1 MQISN
6 PNQRIGIVNALRA
19 FAALAVAWGHF
30 VAGQGKY
37 LGMSGKYG
45 YLGVD
50 IFFVISGFIIPW
62 SLHRSRYAL
71 RDYPK
76 FLLKRNVRLYP
87 PYLASIAI
95 TILVTN
101 FVLVPTFHIP
111 HMTVTGRDLLLH
123 LGYLNDL
130 FHVPWINVAYWTL
143 AIEFQWYL
151 LVGLALPLIAGKGNL
166 LRFAGAAGMMAL
178 FFAFPYNNRLVF
190 HHLPVFLIGV
200 FVFQY
205 RAQLIGLLQMLGLI
219 AVVCLAIHR
228 PLGWIVLWVAVGTAL
243 LIALSTFH
251 SHAMDRV
258 GDVSYSLYLIHLPI
272 GVGVIGV
279 LSHWLPY
286 SSRYIGV
293 LDVIGV
299 AASAW
304 AAWVLY
310 QIIEKPSQEMSS
322 AIRFTHRKREQAS
335 QPAVAVA
342 GGD

>member
-1 MQISN
+1 VRIPD
-6 PNQRIGIVNALRA
+6 PNQRIGIINALRA

-30 VAGQGKY
+30 VAGQGTY
-37 LGMSGKYG
+37 LGWSGKYG
-45 YLGVD
+45 WLGVD
-50 IFFVISGFIIPW
+50 IFFVISGFVIPW
-62 SLHRSRYAL
+62 SLYRSQYVL

-130 FHVPWINVAYWTL
+130 FHVPWVNVAYWTL

-151 LVGLALPLIAGKGNL
+151 LVGLALPLIASSRNVV
-166 LRFAGAAGMMAL
+166 RFAGTAGMILL
-178 FFAFPYNNRLVF
+178 FFAFPHNNRLIF
-190 HHLPVFLIGV
+190 HHLPIFMIGV

-205 RAQLIGLLQMLGLI
+205 RAGIIALRPMLGLI
-219 AVVCLAIHR
+219 ATMCLATLR
-228 PLGWIVLWVAVGTAL
+228 PLGWMVVVVAVATAL
-243 LIALSTFH
+243 LIALCHFH
-251 SHAMDRV
+251 NHAMDRI
-258 GDVSYSLYLIHLPI
+258 GDVSYSLYLLHLPI

-279 LSHWLPY
+279 LSHWLPF
-286 SSRYIGV
+286 SDRYIGL

-322 AIRFTHRKREQAS
+322 SIRFTRKREPTS
-335 QPAVAVA
+335 QSAVAVA
-342 GGD
+342 AAD